1 VRDETPG
8 RAPALVGVAGVAA
21 GIASLALAAAAGPP
35 YLSASGVNGWI
46 IVFAAA
52 LLTVL
57 LALPFVIEARLR
69 DAHPDSDARWDRA
82 VPIWGGIALIIT
94 ALGALIG
101 TAGGFA
107 GDSLAGSAGLVAT
120 GAGGLVLIAV
130 LSVLLSG

>member
-1 VRDETPG
+1 VRNEIPG
-8 RAPALVGVAGVAA
+8 RVPALVGLAGVAV
-21 GIASLALAAAAGPP
+21 GIASLALAAASGPP
-35 YLSASGVNGWI
+35 YLSTGDVNGWI

-52 LLTVL
+52 LLATL
-57 LALPFVIEARLR
+57 LALPFAIEARLR
-69 DAHPDSDARWDRA
+69 GAHPDSDSRWDRA
-82 VPIWGGIALIIT
+82 VPIWGGIALIVT

>member
-1 VRDETPG
+1 V
-8 RAPALVGVAGVAA
+8 AVGV
-21 GIASLALAAAAGPP
+21 ASLALAAASGPP
-35 YLSASGVNGWI
+35 YLSTGDVNGWI

-52 LLTVL
+52 LLAAL
-57 LALPFVIEARLR
+57 LALPFAIEARLR
-69 DAHPDSDARWDRA
+69 DAHPDSDSRWDRA
-82 VPIWGGIALIIT
+82 VPVWGGIALIVT
-94 ALGALIG
+94 AMGALVG